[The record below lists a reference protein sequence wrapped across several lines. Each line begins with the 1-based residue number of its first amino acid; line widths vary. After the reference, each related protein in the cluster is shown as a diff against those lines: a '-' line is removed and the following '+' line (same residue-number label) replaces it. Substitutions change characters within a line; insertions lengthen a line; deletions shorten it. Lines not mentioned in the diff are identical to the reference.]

1 MLEALTPQPQDKIL
15 VLMAQF
21 REDPRAGK
29 IDLGV
34 GVYKDATGLTPVMRA
49 VKTAEKQLWER
60 EVTKT
65 YTGLAGEP
73 AFHAAMTNLILGPG
87 FADRAAVAATPGGTG
102 ALHQALE
109 LIKMA
114 SPKATVWVSDPTWP
128 NHTSIIRY
136 LGLNIAEY
144 RYFDAKTC
152 GIDLPG
158 LLEELGKVQAIQ
170 VLPDAIRLTIEGP
183 LVVSDVNRGD
193 SISVSG
199 ACLTAVEHD
208 ATSFTADV
216 MQETLKLTSLDGI
229 QVGDPVNL
237 ERAMTA
243 ATRFG
248 GHVVLGHVDG
258 VGEVISREPSENW
271 EWVRVSV
278 PKELMKYVVL
288 KGSITLDGISLTV
301 NELGEDWVGLSLIPE
316 TLSLTTLGSKQPGSK
331 VNVEVDV
338 MAKHI
343 ERLIEARNN

>member
-1 MLEALTPQPQDKIL
+1 M
-15 VLMAQF
+15 F
-21 REDPRAGK
+21 
-29 IDLGV
+29 
-34 GVYKDATGLTPVMRA
+34 TG
-49 VKTAEKQLWER
+49 
-60 EVTKT
+60 
-65 YTGLAGEP
+65 
-73 AFHAAMTNLILGPG
+73 
-87 FADRAAVAATPGGTG
+87 
-102 ALHQALE
+102 
-109 LIKMA
+109 
-114 SPKATVWVSDPTWP
+114 
-128 NHTSIIRY
+128 II
-136 LGLNIAEY
+136 
-144 RYFDAKTC
+144 
-152 GIDLPG
+152 
-158 LLEELGKVQAIQ
+158 EELGKVQAIQ

-229 QVGDPVNL
+229 KVGDPVNL

-258 VGEVISREPSENW
+258 VGEVIAREPSENW

-316 TLSLTTLGSKQPGSK
+316 TLSLTTLGSKKPGSK

>member
-1 MLEALTPQPQDKIL
+1 M
-15 VLMAQF
+15 F
-21 REDPRAGK
+21 
-29 IDLGV
+29 
-34 GVYKDATGLTPVMRA
+34 TG
-49 VKTAEKQLWER
+49 
-60 EVTKT
+60 
-65 YTGLAGEP
+65 
-73 AFHAAMTNLILGPG
+73 
-87 FADRAAVAATPGGTG
+87 
-102 ALHQALE
+102 
-109 LIKMA
+109 
-114 SPKATVWVSDPTWP
+114 
-128 NHTSIIRY
+128 II
-136 LGLNIAEY
+136 
-144 RYFDAKTC
+144 
-152 GIDLPG
+152 
-158 LLEELGKVQAIQ
+158 EELGSVKAIET
-170 VLPDAIRLTIEGP
+170 LPDAIRLTIEGP

-229 QVGDPVNL
+229 KVGDPVNL

-258 VGEVISREPSENW
+258 VGQVISREPSDNW
-271 EWVRVSV
+271 EWVRISV

-301 NELGEDWVGLSLIPE
+301 NELGDDWVGLSLIPE
-316 TLSLTTLGSKQPGSK
+316 TLAVTTLGSKQPGAK

-343 ERLIEARNN
+343 ERLMETRNN

>member
-1 MLEALTPQPQDKIL
+1 M
-15 VLMAQF
+15 F
-21 REDPRAGK
+21 
-29 IDLGV
+29 
-34 GVYKDATGLTPVMRA
+34 TG
-49 VKTAEKQLWER
+49 
-60 EVTKT
+60 
-65 YTGLAGEP
+65 
-73 AFHAAMTNLILGPG
+73 
-87 FADRAAVAATPGGTG
+87 
-102 ALHQALE
+102 
-109 LIKMA
+109 
-114 SPKATVWVSDPTWP
+114 
-128 NHTSIIRY
+128 II
-136 LGLNIAEY
+136 
-144 RYFDAKTC
+144 
-152 GIDLPG
+152 
-158 LLEELGKVQAIQ
+158 EELGKVKAIQ

-183 LVVSDVNRGD
+183 LVVSDVSRGD

-216 MQETLKLTSLDGI
+216 MQETLKLTSLEGI

-316 TLSLTTLGSKQPGSK
+316 TLSLTTLGSKKPGSK

>member
-1 MLEALTPQPQDKIL
+1 M
-15 VLMAQF
+15 F
-21 REDPRAGK
+21 
-29 IDLGV
+29 
-34 GVYKDATGLTPVMRA
+34 TG
-49 VKTAEKQLWER
+49 
-60 EVTKT
+60 
-65 YTGLAGEP
+65 
-73 AFHAAMTNLILGPG
+73 
-87 FADRAAVAATPGGTG
+87 
-102 ALHQALE
+102 
-109 LIKMA
+109 
-114 SPKATVWVSDPTWP
+114 
-128 NHTSIIRY
+128 II
-136 LGLNIAEY
+136 
-144 RYFDAKTC
+144 
-152 GIDLPG
+152 
-158 LLEELGKVQAIQ
+158 EELGSVKAID

-208 ATSFTADV
+208 ATTFTADV

-229 QVGDPVNL
+229 KVGDPVNL

-271 EWVRVSV
+271 EWVRVSI

-301 NELGEDWVGLSLIPE
+301 NELGDNWVGLSLIPE
-316 TLSLTTLGSKQPGSK
+316 TLAVTTLGSKKPGSK

>member
-1 MLEALTPQPQDKIL
+1 M
-15 VLMAQF
+15 F
-21 REDPRAGK
+21 
-29 IDLGV
+29 
-34 GVYKDATGLTPVMRA
+34 TG
-49 VKTAEKQLWER
+49 
-60 EVTKT
+60 
-65 YTGLAGEP
+65 
-73 AFHAAMTNLILGPG
+73 
-87 FADRAAVAATPGGTG
+87 
-102 ALHQALE
+102 
-109 LIKMA
+109 
-114 SPKATVWVSDPTWP
+114 
-128 NHTSIIRY
+128 II
-136 LGLNIAEY
+136 
-144 RYFDAKTC
+144 
-152 GIDLPG
+152 
-158 LLEELGKVQAIQ
+158 EELGKVKAIQ

-229 QVGDPVNL
+229 KVGDPVNL

-258 VGEVISREPSENW
+258 VGEVVSREPSENW
-271 EWVRVSV
+271 EWVRISV

-316 TLSLTTLGSKQPGSK
+316 TLALTTLGSKKPGSK

-343 ERLIEARNN
+343 ERLIEARNI

>member
-1 MLEALTPQPQDKIL
+1 M
-15 VLMAQF
+15 F
-21 REDPRAGK
+21 
-29 IDLGV
+29 
-34 GVYKDATGLTPVMRA
+34 TG
-49 VKTAEKQLWER
+49 
-60 EVTKT
+60 
-65 YTGLAGEP
+65 
-73 AFHAAMTNLILGPG
+73 
-87 FADRAAVAATPGGTG
+87 
-102 ALHQALE
+102 
-109 LIKMA
+109 
-114 SPKATVWVSDPTWP
+114 
-128 NHTSIIRY
+128 II
-136 LGLNIAEY
+136 
-144 RYFDAKTC
+144 
-152 GIDLPG
+152 
-158 LLEELGKVQAIQ
+158 EELGSVKAIET
-170 VLPDAIRLTIEGP
+170 LPDAIRLTIEGP

-208 ATSFTADV
+208 GTSFTADV

-229 QVGDPVNL
+229 KVGDPVNL

-301 NELGEDWVGLSLIPE
+301 NELGENWVGLSLIPE
-316 TLSLTTLGSKQPGSK
+316 TLALTTLGSKRPGSK

-343 ERLIEARNN
+343 ERLIEARNI

>member
-1 MLEALTPQPQDKIL
+1 M
-15 VLMAQF
+15 F
-21 REDPRAGK
+21 
-29 IDLGV
+29 
-34 GVYKDATGLTPVMRA
+34 TG
-49 VKTAEKQLWER
+49 
-60 EVTKT
+60 
-65 YTGLAGEP
+65 
-73 AFHAAMTNLILGPG
+73 
-87 FADRAAVAATPGGTG
+87 
-102 ALHQALE
+102 
-109 LIKMA
+109 
-114 SPKATVWVSDPTWP
+114 
-128 NHTSIIRY
+128 II
-136 LGLNIAEY
+136 
-144 RYFDAKTC
+144 
-152 GIDLPG
+152 
-158 LLEELGKVQAIQ
+158 EELGSVKAID

-208 ATSFTADV
+208 GTSFTADV

-229 QVGDPVNL
+229 KVGDPVNL

-258 VGEVISREPSENW
+258 VGEVISREPSDNW
-271 EWVRVSV
+271 EWVRVSI

-301 NELGEDWVGLSLIPE
+301 NELGENWVGLSLIPE
-316 TLSLTTLGSKQPGSK
+316 TLAVTTLGSKKPGSK

-343 ERLIEARNN
+343 ERLIESRNN